1 MCFRQKMPPPQP
13 MPLPP
18 PVQPNLQNTAALK
31 EGKLPESRDIQPSEE
46 QQLVDYGDFSLK
58 QGASGKKTGTSSL
71 KIDVNLGGD
80 NPATGGGLNV

>member
-18 PVQPNLQNTAALK
+18 PVQPNVANTAALQQ
-31 EGKLPESRDIQPSEE
+31 GKLPDSREAINPEDIEPVE
-46 QQLVDYGDFSLK
+46 YGTTLK

-80 NPATGGGLNV
+80 NPATGGGINV